1 MGLTENLSECFMQ
14 CNCNYT
20 TLQHSFN
27 IRLYNFSDQLL
38 KRTIILQAEHIPE
51 LSLLVSLLVSARE
64 TSQRNMIGLIPVNR
78 EHKI

>member
-1 MGLTENLSECFMQ
+1 MGLTENLSECFMH
-14 CNCNYT
+14 YT

-27 IRLYNFSDQLL
+27 IRLYNFDDQLL
-38 KRTIILQAEHIPE
+38 ERTIIPQAAHLPE

-78 EHKI
+78 EHKF